1 MSMSLFRLVL
11 MIVALVC
18 FALVAVGVNPPRPN
32 LLAVG
37 LFCWALAATLAQTA
51 GR

>member
-32 LLAVG
+32 LLAFG
-37 LFCWALAATLAQTA
+37 LLCWALVGVLAQTQ